1 MQALPTAID
10 QQKLNNEYVF
20 TGRGTAAELMGE
32 MDLVAQLEK
41 KFKTRVLQIRCLAVV
56 VFLLLAAAAI
66 ALGKFLLIL
75 GGLAAIGL
83 LIYSAVIG
91 SRIIHDRVEF
101 LRLTLRM
108 LSQDSGKKE
117 RFQVL
122 LQLHSKRQKISEG
135 PNPHGGGKLNL
146 FRDPWLTFSG
156 RLSDGTSISA
166 SCADLIRQR
175 IRKNPRGK
183 TKTKER
189 RACLLRIQLDYN
201 PAWYGDPADTSR
213 GIEKPFRLPYGAEMK
228 AFTFPAGQALAM
240 KTIVKGDPVAVN
252 LHAAGEA
259 MMLGAYRILNLSRQ
273 RHVLAGGGK
282 K

>member
-1 MQALPTAID
+1 VQALPTAID
-10 QQKLNNEYVF
+10 QQKLNNEYIF
-20 TGRGTAAELMGE
+20 TGRGTVAELVSEMGR
-32 MDLVAQLEK
+32 VAILEK
-41 KFKTRVLQIRCLAVV
+41 KLRTRVLLIRWLAVI

-66 ALGKFLLIL
+66 RIGEFGVIP
-75 GGLAAIGL
+75 GVLAGIGL
-83 LIYSAVIG
+83 YIYSRAVA

-101 LRLTLRM
+101 LRLMLNM
-108 LSQDSGKKE
+108 LSQDCEKKG

-135 PNPHGGGKLNL
+135 PNPHGIGRLNL
-146 FRDPWLTFSG
+146 FRDPWLTFGG
-156 RLSDGTSISA
+156 RLSDGTAISA

-175 IRKNPRGK
+175 VKKNPRGK

-189 RACLLRIQLDYN
+189 RACLLRVDLDYN
-201 PAWYGDPADTSR
+201 SAWYGDAAVTAHS
-213 GIEKPFRLPYGAEMK
+213 IEKPFRLPDGAEMK
-228 AFTFPAGQALAM
+228 AFIPTGKALAM
-240 KTIVKGDPVAVN
+240 KTVVKNDPAAAN

-273 RHVLAGGGK
+273 RHELAGGGK

>member
-1 MQALPTAID
+1 MAID
-10 QQKLNNEYVF
+10 QQKLANEYIF
-20 TGRGTAAELMGE
+20 TGRGTVAELVGE
-32 MDLVAQLEK
+32 MDRIAILEK
-41 KFKTRVLQIRCLAVV
+41 KLKTRVWLIRCLALA

-66 ALGKFLLIL
+66 AFGKFMLIL

-83 LIYSAVIG
+83 LIYSSVVG

-101 LRLTLRM
+101 LRLMLNM
-108 LSQDSGKKE
+108 LSQDSGKKG

-122 LQLHSKRQKISEG
+122 LQLHSKREKVSEG
-135 PNPHGGGKLNL
+135 PNPHGSGRLNL
-146 FRDPWLTFSG
+146 FRDPWLTFGG

-175 IRKNPRGK
+175 VRKNPRGK

-189 RACLLRIQLDYN
+189 RACLLRVQLDYN
-201 PAWYGDPADTSR
+201 SAWYGDAAVAARS
-213 GIEKPFRLPYGAEMK
+213 IEKPFRLPYGAEMK
-228 AFTFPAGQALAM
+228 AFTSTAQALAM
-240 KTIVKGDPVAVN
+240 KTVVKDDPAPAS

-273 RHVLAGGGK
+273 RVLAGGGK

>member
-1 MQALPTAID
+1 MAID
-10 QQKLNNEYVF
+10 QQKLANEYIF
-20 TGRGTAAELMGE
+20 TGRGTVSELVGE
-32 MDLVAQLEK
+32 MDRVALLEK
-41 KFKTRVLQIRCLAVV
+41 KFKTRVWLIRGLALA

-66 ALGKFLLIL
+66 ALGKFLLIV

-83 LIYSAVIG
+83 LIYSSMVG
-91 SRIIHDRVEF
+91 SRIIHDRVEL
-101 LRLTLRM
+101 LRLMLRM
-108 LSQDSGKKE
+108 LSQDSGRKG

-122 LQLHSKRQKISEG
+122 LQLTGKREKVSEG
-135 PNPHGGGKLNL
+135 PNPHGSGKLIVL
-146 FRDPWLTFSG
+146 RDPWLTLDG

-175 IRKNPRGK
+175 VRKTPRGK

-189 RACLLRIQLDYN
+189 RACLLRVQLNYN
-201 PAWYGDPADTSR
+201 SAWYGDAAVAAHS
-213 GIEKPFRLPYGAEMK
+213 IEKPFRLPDGAEMK
-228 AFTFPAGQALAM
+228 AFTSTAQALAM

-273 RHVLAGGGK
+273 RVLAGGGK